1 MAERKTR
8 FLPLLIGIA
17 LLCATSVA
25 LAEPPVPENPAAIE
39 QELRMLQGR
48 LSSVREQAMAVNPS
62 LQRRQDALQDQVMSR
77 MRDEGVFPRK
87 QIREIQEMAR
97 ALASGDLA
105 EEERQALLVEYQAA
119 RDALLAARR
128 IALEDDRI
136 VAAQRAF
143 SDELMAAMVAID
155 PEASA
160 MAERFELLRD
170 ALAGM
175 RNP

>member
-8 FLPLLIGIA
+8 FLTLLMGVA
-17 LLCATSVA
+17 LLGATSVA
-25 LAEPPVPENPAAIE
+25 LAEAPIPENPAAIE
-39 QELRMLQGR
+39 QELRTLQAR
-48 LSSVREQAMAVNPS
+48 LSSVREQAMAVNPN
-62 LQRRQDALQDQVMSR
+62 LQRRQEALQDQVMSR
-77 MRDEGVFPRK
+77 MRDEGVFPRR

-97 ALASGDLA
+97 ALAAGDLV

-128 IALEDDRI
+128 IALEDHRI

-143 SDELMAAMVAID
+143 GDELMDAMVAID